1 MAANVAKRE
10 SVVVLYLGAIMFNV
24 NGKRNNKVPTNLF
37 MVVCNVMNLFRTVN
51 P

>member
-1 MAANVAKRE
+1 MAENVAKIE
-10 SVVVLYLGAIMFNV
+10 SVIVLYLRSIMFNV